1 MLLFMNSTHK
11 ANQRSGEKSPYS
23 ANFNQDIIDATTAG
37 AVGIIF
43 AWNVPHKYV
52 QSYFDPHEGTMY
64 RIPGVSVGVQAA
76 ELLKSA
82 ASKGVEAELDV
93 RGNMMLA
100 STSEIY
106 ATLPGITDE
115 RVIVTSHTDGNTW
128 IQDNGVSAV
137 LTLARYFAAQPR
149 SSRNKTLQFVFT
161 SSHLHYSTDGNFAFA
176 KRLNDEYDGG
186 NVSFVFPLEH
196 MGARE
201 ILPTPRPGGRP
212 GVDLE
217 YTGKGEITL
226 WAVGPS
232 DALRAA
238 VIDAVEYRKLD
249 RVAVM
254 PGISLPDS
262 STIPEY
268 KSFGGIGTSYHDWL
282 IPTTAIV
289 SGPWSLW
296 SPFFGSNAVDFQ
308 RLRQQ
313 ILAAGDVL
321 LNVDRLSRDEIAG
334 GYLKYRQDRANGKP
348 TFRPKS
354 PPQFAM

>member
-1 MLLFMNSTHK
+1 
-11 ANQRSGEKSPYS
+11 
-23 ANFNQDIIDATTAG
+23 
-37 AVGIIF
+37 
-43 AWNVPHKYV
+43 
-52 QSYFDPHEGTMY
+52 MY
-64 RIPGVSVGVQAA
+64 RIPGISVGVQAA

-82 ASKGVEAELDV
+82 ASQGIEAELDI
-93 RGNMMLA
+93 RGNMALA

-106 ATLPGITDE
+106 ATLPGMTEE
-115 RVIVTSHTDGNTW
+115 RAIVTSHTDGNTW

-137 LTLARYFAAQPR
+137 LTLARYFAAQPKA
-149 SSRNKTLQFVFT
+149 SRNKTLQFVFT

-176 KRLNDEYDGG
+176 KRLNDEYDAG
-186 NVSFVFPLEH
+186 NVAFVFPLEH

-201 ILPTPRPGGRP
+201 ILPTQRAGGI
-212 GVDLE
+212 DLE

-232 DALRAA
+232 KALRAA
-238 VIDAVEYRKLD
+238 IIDAVQYRKLD

-308 RLRQQ
+308 RLRHQ

-321 LNVDRLSRDEIAG
+321 LNVDRLSREEIAG
-334 GYLKYRQDRANGKP
+334 EYLKYRQDRANGKSAL
-348 TFRPKS
+348 RPES
-354 PPQFAM
+354 PPQFAK